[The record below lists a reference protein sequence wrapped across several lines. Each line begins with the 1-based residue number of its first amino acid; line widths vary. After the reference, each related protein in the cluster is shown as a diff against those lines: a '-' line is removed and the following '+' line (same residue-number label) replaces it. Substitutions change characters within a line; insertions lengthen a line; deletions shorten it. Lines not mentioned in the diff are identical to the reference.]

1 MAGPLAMN
9 GTICVRS
16 VSVKVKCLSVL
27 MLQWLIPSQIYD
39 FRSNQ
44 DTFNEWMFGKRF
56 KEDSLVLDSFVAIPL
71 AAKLSVAAV
80 PGKYHDKRLFSLILT
95 SKIGV
100 ASNST
105 RAKLPFM

>member
-1 MAGPLAMN
+1 
-9 GTICVRS
+9 
-16 VSVKVKCLSVL
+16 
-27 MLQWLIPSQIYD
+27 
-39 FRSNQ
+39 
-44 DTFNEWMFGKRF
+44 MFGKRF

-100 ASNST
+100 ANNST
-105 RAKLPFM
+105 RVKLPFM